1 MCGFLALALLPAASL
16 SENGFFDSCKSRD
29 TPEGSNYA
37 ETRKRKIASM
47 CSKEKNGPSCAKAE
61 AEEKKVIKRITD
73 LIEVPSVNVVSRFL
87 RQNRW
92 KGFS

>member
-1 MCGFLALALLPAASL
+1 MGFLIPVNRATHPKVAI
-16 SENGFFDSCKSRD
+16 
-29 TPEGSNYA
+29 TPKHA
-37 ETRKRKIASM
+37 RRKIASM

-61 AEEKKVIKRITD
+61 AEVKNVIKRITD

-87 RQNRW
+87 RPNRW

>member
-1 MCGFLALALLPAASL
+1 MGFLIPVNRATHPKAAI
-16 SENGFFDSCKSRD
+16 
-29 TPEGSNYA
+29 TPKHA
-37 ETRKRKIASM
+37 RRKTASM

-61 AEEKKVIKRITD
+61 AEVKKVINRITD

-87 RQNRW
+87 RPNRW

>member
-1 MCGFLALALLPAASL
+1 MGFLIPVNRATHPKAAI
-16 SENGFFDSCKSRD
+16 
-29 TPEGSNYA
+29 TPKHA
-37 ETRKRKIASM
+37 RRKIASM

-61 AEEKKVIKRITD
+61 AEVKKVIKRITD

-87 RQNRW
+87 RPNRW

>member
-1 MCGFLALALLPAASL
+1 MGFLIPVNRATHPKAAI
-16 SENGFFDSCKSRD
+16 
-29 TPEGSNYA
+29 TPKHA
-37 ETRKRKIASM
+37 RRKIASM